1 MRPDWPIAADRTELS
16 VETEIFDA
24 RIYPFIRP
32 AALAAP
38 APQPKPGVLRRA
50 ASKIAEVI
58 IDGFAHC
65 ACGMHPELFCRED
78 EPNRP
83 DPDAL
88 ADDAPRSWR
97 ADIDVEL
104 HRIVSLRR
112 FRG

>member
-1 MRPDWPIAADRTELS
+1 MRPDWPIAADRTELP
-16 VETEIFDA
+16 VEAEILDA
-24 RIYPFIRP
+24 RVLPFVRP
-32 AALAAP
+32 AAP
-38 APQPKPGVLRRA
+38 ALEPKPGALRRA
-50 ASKIAEVI
+50 VTTVWQAI

-65 ACGMHPELFCRED
+65 ARGMHPELFCRED
-78 EPNRP
+78 EPTRP

-104 HRIVSLRR
+104 HRIVSLHR